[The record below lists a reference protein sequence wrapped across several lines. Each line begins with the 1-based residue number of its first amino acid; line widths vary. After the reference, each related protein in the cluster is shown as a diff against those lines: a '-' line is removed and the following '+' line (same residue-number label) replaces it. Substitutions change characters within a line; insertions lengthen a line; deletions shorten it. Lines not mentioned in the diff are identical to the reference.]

1 MLAGSR
7 EEDHYDPKRKYA
19 GESGK
24 RLPPNPVAYTLHG
37 IDPSRETLRAIGR
50 KRTERSTS

>member
-1 MLAGSR
+1 MPAGSR
-7 EEDHYDPKRKYA
+7 EEDDYDPERKCA
-19 GESGK
+19 RESGK
-24 RLPPNPVAYTLHG
+24 RLPPNLLAYTLHG